1 MGLKPFC
8 ENFKTA
14 KCFDFVIDKDVIKA
28 VDKAMPQ
35 RKPSS
40 YVRGSRR
47 EYLKYSIH
55 NNVYLVLKYV

>member
-40 YVRGSRR
+40 YVRGSGR
-47 EYLKYSIH
+47 EYLKYSI
-55 NNVYLVLKYV
+55 YTITFIWF